1 MIVFVEVKA
10 RSVED
15 DLYSPYGP
23 PSSAVTRQKQMR
35 TLQAAR
41 GFLRDNPKFNK
52 YQPRFDVI
60 EVYLKKES
68 KSLLNIN
75 HFENA
80 FGV

>member
-1 MIVFVEVKA
+1 
-10 RSVED
+10 
-15 DLYSPYGP
+15 
-23 PSSAVTRQKQMR
+23 MR
-35 TLQAAR
+35 TVQAAR